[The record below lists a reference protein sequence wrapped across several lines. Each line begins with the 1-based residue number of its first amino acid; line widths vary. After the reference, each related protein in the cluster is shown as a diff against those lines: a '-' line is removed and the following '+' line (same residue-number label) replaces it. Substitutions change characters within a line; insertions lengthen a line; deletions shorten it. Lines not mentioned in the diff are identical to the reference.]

1 MYGKLK
7 STKFI
12 EMQYRDKSGVNNPQY
27 IVIKSADTIA
37 KLTKLVYVYNALD
50 MSLVGIFSTVNAAKQ
65 MGIGKDTL
73 SKYLSSGLPF
83 KGKIYSRTQLH

>member
-27 IVIKSADTIA
+27 TIA